1 MRGTRGRPAS
11 TRLGVCKGRG
21 HEKVQPPKK
30 GESMKYNKGIAV
42 LAVAVLCF
50 AASAF
55 AQSSGSFSYGTG
67 NNFTGTTGCMLVS
80 NSGDIS
86 GGQQCSQSS
95 LDSSSF
101 TCSTNADCT
110 AIFGSNS
117 GATCNLNIATGISSC
132 ALPPAAGDCIGH

>member
-30 GESMKYNKGIAV
+30 GETMKSKGIAV
-42 LAVAVLCF
+42 LAVVMLFF

-67 NNFTGTTGCMLVS
+67 NTGTTGCALVS
-80 NSGDIS
+80 SSGAIT
-86 GGQQCSQSS
+86 GGQQCSKSTGETG
-95 LDSSSF
+95 F
-101 TCSTNADCT
+101 TCTTAADCT
-110 AIFGSNS
+110 TIFGSNS
-117 GATCNLNIATGISSC
+117 GATCNLNPLT
-132 ALPPAAGDCIGH
+132 